1 MAPLIARGTRGEEVL
16 LAAPTGLSCTE
27 NTPETQIACRP
38 PAVPQHVEQ
47 VTWQLGSPGIF
58 FILFYFH
65 ITAAMFEPD

>member
-1 MAPLIARGTRGEEVL
+1 ML

-27 NTPETQIACRP
+27 NTQEMQIACRP

-58 FILFYFH
+58 YIYLFFNKP
-65 ITAAMFEPD
+65 ELDWL